1 MKLVQR
7 HLFKGTREFEIVDDY
22 VKFRSK
28 APFKEAEELTVML
41 TVLNPEPII
50 TRSSL
55 DFTSRV
61 NGETLLSFYLG
72 KPNAQEFNAFVGA
85 LKDKALN
92 EYQSFAGL
100 RSANASVALGAN
112 VYDEPPTFDDPEQA
126 LAAKYRKDLDVARID
141 EAIQMINTYLNT
153 DEVLALVTAL
163 EALKG
168 EPQNESRQIAVIHA
182 FNDLGP
188 SQGAV
193 LTYAPYVG
201 ILLSDGPAGSP
212 Y

>member
-1 MKLVQR
+1 MKLIQR

-72 KPNAQEFNAFVGA
+72 KPNAQEFNAFIGA
-85 LKDKALN
+85 LKDRALN

-100 RSANASVALGAN
+100 KSSNASVALGAN
-112 VYDEPPTFDDPEQA
+112 VYDEPPGFDDPEQE

-141 EAIQMINTYLNT
+141 EAIQMINIYLNT
-153 DEVLALVTAL
+153 SDVLALVSAL
-163 EALKG
+163 EALKD
-168 EPQNESRQIAVIHA
+168 EPQNESRQIDVIHA
-182 FNDLGP
+182 FNELGP

>member
-1 MKLVQR
+1 MKLIQR

-22 VKFRSK
+22 VVFRSK
-28 APFKEAEELTVML
+28 APFKEVEELTVML

-72 KPNAQEFNAFVGA
+72 KPNAQEFNAFIGA

-100 RSANASVALGAN
+100 KSSNASAALGAN
-112 VYDEPPTFDDPEQA
+112 VYDEPPSFDDPEQEM
-126 LAAKYRKDLDVARID
+126 AAKYRKDLDVARID
-141 EAIQMINTYLNT
+141 EAIQMINTYLKT
-153 DEVLALVTAL
+153 DDMRPLLTAL

-168 EPQNESRQIAVIHA
+168 EPQNESRQIDVIRA
-182 FNDLGP
+182 FNALGP

>member
-100 RSANASVALGAN
+100 RSANASVALGAY